1 MESLPYFFN
10 SWVWIKKILYCYIL
24 VVEKKKVELDFSS
37 YATKLYLKNATGV
50 DTSKFVRNHDLASLK
65 PDVDELD
72 IDKLKSVSSGLE
84 S

>member
-1 MESLPYFFN
+1 MN
-10 SWVWIKKILYCYIL
+10 KKDIVLLYTCSR
-24 VVEKKKVELDFSS
+24 KKKVELDFSS

-50 DTSKFVRNHDLASLK
+50 DTSKFARNSDLASLK